1 MLPRKAAS
9 AEDATLACTRDTE
22 KHERSESVWG
32 PNNEISGG
40 ILLFFFVHCTLSV
53 CISSLPAHKYR
64 YHVRY
69 ATVDVCNF
77 GSFEFP

>member
-40 ILLFFFVHCTLSV
+40 ML
-53 CISSLPAHKYR
+53 
-64 YHVRY
+64 Y
-69 ATVDVCNF
+69 ATVDVRNF